1 MPTKPLETYQFDVQS
16 NNQSMKVII
25 PKSDD
30 ESYDN
35 YLIEAETEKTR
46 DYLNKRQRRPEKPG
60 ARENL
65 VNQIK
70 ERQEYNRRKGQGFS
84 KKYF

>member
-1 MPTKPLETYQFDVQS
+1 MADKPLETHRFKVEA
-16 NNQSMKVII
+16 NNQSMNVII

-46 DYLNKRQRRPEKPG
+46 DYLNKRQRKPEKSG
-60 ARENL
+60 AREHL
-65 VNQIK
+65 VGQVK
-70 ERQEYNRRKGQGFS
+70 ERQEYNRRKAQGFS